1 MAIKTVRVQING
13 TWHNL
18 SYNSSTGKYEKTITA
33 PNITSYNVNDGHY
46 YPVTVEAEN
55 TAGTKITVDDM
66 SPTIGDSLRLRVKER
81 IKPTINITSP
91 GSGAF
96 VINSKQPIVFQ
107 LRDEANGSGVDI
119 STLTLQI
126 DTGTIVKHNSSG
138 MVCNKVTNG
147 YDCVYTPTTALEDGS
162 HTVKINVKDFDGN
175 SATEATRTY
184 KVDTIPPTLN
194 ITAPSDN
201 FITNKASMVV
211 QGNTNDNLSTTVTIE
226 IKLNGVDQG
235 NIPVTNG
242 NFSKSLTLSEG
253 LNTIVVT
260 ATDDAG
266 KVSTVT
272 IKGTLDTSVP
282 KVNKVTLTPNPA
294 DTGETVV
301 ISVEVTG

>member
-1 MAIKTVRVQING
+1 MAIQQVRVQING

-18 SYNSSTGKYEKTITA
+18 TYNSANGKYEKTITA
-33 PNITSYNVNDGHY
+33 PNVTSFNVNDGHY

-66 SPTIGDSLRLRVKER
+66 SPAIGESLRLRVKET

-91 GSGAF
+91 GSNAF
-96 VINSKQPIVFQ
+96 VINSKQPILFQ
-107 LRDEANGSGVDI
+107 LRDEVQGSGVDI

-126 DTGTIVKHNSSG
+126 DSGTIIRHNSTG
-138 MVCNKVTNG
+138 MVCTKVTNG
-147 YDCVYTPTTALEDGS
+147 YDCVYTPTTALSDGS
-162 HTVKINVKDFDGN
+162 HTVKINVKDFDDN
-175 SATEATRTY
+175 SAIEITRTY

-201 FITNKASMVV
+201 FITNKAALVV
-211 QGNTNDNLSTTVTIE
+211 QGNTNDNLSTTVTVKIR
-226 IKLNGVDQG
+226 LNNVDQG
-235 NIPVTNG
+235 NIPVSNG
-242 NFSKSLTLSEG
+242 NFSKSLTLAEG

-260 ATDDAG
+260 ATDEAG
-266 KVSTVT
+266 KESTVT

-282 KVNKVTLTPNPA
+282 KVNKVAITPNPA

>member
-1 MAIKTVRVQING
+1 MAIKQVRAQING

-33 PNITSYNVNDGHY
+33 PNITSYNLAGHY

-55 TAGTKITVDDM
+55 TAGTKTIVNDT
-66 SPTIGDSLRLRVKER
+66 SANIGDSLRLKVKET

-91 GSGAF
+91 GSNAF

-107 LRDEANGSGVDI
+107 LRDEPNGSGVDI

-126 DTGTIVKHNSSG
+126 DSGTIIKNSSPG
-138 MVCNKVTNG
+138 MVCNEVTNG
-147 YDCVYTPTTALEDGS
+147 YDCVYTPPTVLADGS
-162 HTVKINVKDFDGN
+162 HTAKINVKDFDGN

-184 KVDTIPPTLN
+184 KIDTIPPTLN
-194 ITAPSDN
+194 ITSPSDN
-201 FITNKASMVV
+201 FITNKSTLVV
-211 QGNTNDNLSTTVTIE
+211 QGNTNDNLSTTVTVK

-242 NFSKSLTLSEG
+242 NFSNSLTLAEG
-253 LNTIVVT
+253 LNTIIVT
-260 ATDDAG
+260 ATDGAG
-266 KVSTVT
+266 KESTVT

>member
-1 MAIKTVRVQING
+1 MAIKTVKVQVNG
-13 TWHNL
+13 LWHDL
-18 SYNSSTGKYEKTITA
+18 VYNSSTGKYEKTITA
-33 PNITSYNVNDGHY
+33 PNTTSYNVNDGHY
-46 YPVTVEAEN
+46 YPVAVEVEN
-55 TAGTKITVDDM
+55 TAGTKITVDDT
-66 SPTIGDSLRLRVKER
+66 SPTIGESLKLRVKEI

-91 GSGAF
+91 GSNAF

-107 LRDEANGSGVDI
+107 IRDEVIGSGIDI

-126 DTGTIVKHNSSG
+126 DAGTIIKHNSSG
-138 MVCNKVTNG
+138 MVCTKVANG
-147 YDCVYTPTTALEDGS
+147 YDCVYTPTIALEDGS
-162 HTVKINVKDFDGN
+162 HTVKINTKDFDGN
-175 SATEATRTY
+175 GATEATRTY

-201 FITNKASMVV
+201 FITNKSTLVV
-211 QGNTNDNLSTTVTIE
+211 QGNTNDNLSTTVTIK
-226 IKLNGVDQG
+226 IKLNNIDQG
-235 NIPVTNG
+235 DIPVSNG
-242 NFSKSLTLSEG
+242 NFSKSLILTEG

-266 KVSTVT
+266 KESTVT

-294 DTGETVV
+294 DTGQTVV